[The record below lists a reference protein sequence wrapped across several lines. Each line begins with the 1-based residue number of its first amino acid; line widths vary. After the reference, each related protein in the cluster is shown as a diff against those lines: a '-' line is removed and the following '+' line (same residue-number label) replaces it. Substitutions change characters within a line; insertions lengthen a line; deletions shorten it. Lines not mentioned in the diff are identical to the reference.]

1 MESIPSKTLAWR
13 LYGAGLENFGN
24 QDAPDNIDIRP
35 LKDDEI
41 LTKVEAIGLCFS
53 DIKIIRLG
61 GNHLKLWEKDLKNH
75 PLIIGHEAILTIL
88 KKGPGV
94 PAEFEVGKR
103 YLVQPDIY
111 IKGRC
116 CAYGYGMDGGLT
128 QYSIIDHRVWRSE
141 DGGSYLLECPEN
153 LPSASAALM
162 EPWTCVRAAYHIPHR
177 TTPVDGG
184 ALLLVTQPGNTKTYK
199 LGKLYAGQ
207 SKVVAL
213 NFSDA
218 AVAAFEK
225 ELGKPVVKATTLP
238 KDELFDDIVYVDL
251 KDKQLGE
258 EAQLLAADKA
268 IINFIGDCGNDE
280 WRIDVGA
287 LHYKRRWYQG
297 APTGD
302 LDAGYATPRRNDLL
316 KGGAA
321 WFPGGA
327 GAMGQM
333 HVELAIIS
341 KNAPSKILVTDID
354 DARIEHLRNKLAS
367 RAAERNI
374 EFKLVNPNKISEDEL
389 HKLAKEFAPNG
400 FSDIIILVPSAAVI
414 DQAMPHLADG
424 GLMNVFAGIPAGE
437 ASPIP
442 VNRLINKG
450 LRFTGSSGSTTQ
462 DMIDSL
468 RLAAEHEFEPQSA
481 MAAIAGFN
489 AVKEGLTAVS
499 QGKFPG
505 KVVILP
511 ACVDMPLMP
520 LDKEHLPAEVV
531 ATLDK
536 YGQYTMET
544 EKLLHKMWK

>member
-225 ELGKPVVKATTLP
+225 ELGKPVVKAAALP

-287 LHYKRRWYQG
+287 LLRLEAERVGQWLVTRDLARGDIHEPDGLRSRDDRR
-297 APTGD
+297 D
-302 LDAGYATPRRNDLL
+302 LVVDGEQL
-316 KGGAA
+316 K
-321 WFPGGA
+321 PGGRLLSTEQ
-327 GAMGQM
+327 G
-333 HVELAIIS
+333 
-341 KNAPSKILVTDID
+341 
-354 DARIEHLRNKLAS
+354 S
-367 RAAERNI
+367 R
-374 EFKLVNPNKISEDEL
+374 
-389 HKLAKEFAPNG
+389 
-400 FSDIIILVPSAAVI
+400 SD
-414 DQAMPHLADG
+414 
-424 GLMNVFAGIPAGE
+424 
-437 ASPIP
+437 
-442 VNRLINKG
+442 
-450 LRFTGSSGSTTQ
+450 T
-462 DMIDSL
+462 
-468 RLAAEHEFEPQSA
+468 
-481 MAAIAGFN
+481 
-489 AVKEGLTAVS
+489 
-499 QGKFPG
+499 
-505 KVVILP
+505 
-511 ACVDMPLMP
+511 
-520 LDKEHLPAEVV
+520 
-531 ATLDK
+531 
-536 YGQYTMET
+536 
-544 EKLLHKMWK
+544 

>member
-1 MESIPSKTLAWR
+1 
-13 LYGAGLENFGN
+13 
-24 QDAPDNIDIRP
+24 
-35 LKDDEI
+35 
-41 LTKVEAIGLCFS
+41 
-53 DIKIIRLG
+53 
-61 GNHLKLWEKDLKNH
+61 
-75 PLIIGHEAILTIL
+75 
-88 KKGPGV
+88 
-94 PAEFEVGKR
+94 
-103 YLVQPDIY
+103 
-111 IKGRC
+111 
-116 CAYGYGMDGGLT
+116 
-128 QYSIIDHRVWRSE
+128 
-141 DGGSYLLECPEN
+141 
-153 LPSASAALM
+153 
-162 EPWTCVRAAYHIPHR
+162 
-177 TTPVDGG
+177 
-184 ALLLVTQPGNTKTYK
+184 
-199 LGKLYAGQ
+199 
-207 SKVVAL
+207 
-213 NFSDA
+213 
-218 AVAAFEK
+218 
-225 ELGKPVVKATTLP
+225 
-238 KDELFDDIVYVDL
+238 
-251 KDKQLGE
+251 
-258 EAQLLAADKA
+258 
-268 IINFIGDCGNDE
+268 
-280 WRIDVGA
+280 
-287 LHYKRRWYQG
+287 
-297 APTGD
+297 
-302 LDAGYATPRRNDLL
+302 
-316 KGGAA
+316 
-321 WFPGGA
+321 
-327 GAMGQM
+327 MGQM